1 MVLLWHHLKNTHW
14 NLCFEECMRLC
25 SNCSFQ
31 IFLTNCP
38 QFFFVLF
45 FWKWW
50 NCIGLLGVC
59 SQYMVQYINISYYVS
74 VFISQE
80 TFSYNWNQLSSC
92 QICLCLC
99 PLQHLTMVLNSWGAW
114 DSIRVRGITV
124 FQTFM
129 YIHCPNPLT
138 HSQFTGFHIVHMIE

>member
-38 QFFFVLF
+38 QFFLFCFFESDETVL
-45 FWKWW
+45 
-50 NCIGLLGVC
+50 VC
-59 SQYMVQYINISYYVS
+59 SECVVNIWYSISTSVTMLVFSSAKRPSRTTEINWVAVRFASAYVHYSIS
-74 VFISQE
+74 
-80 TFSYNWNQLSSC
+80 
-92 QICLCLC
+92 
-99 PLQHLTMVLNSWGAW
+99 PWGAW

-138 HSQFTGFHIVHMIE
+138 HSQFTGFHIVHVIE